1 MDIEMEKIFRYAI
14 AYTIKKWQ
22 ESEDITEKEHWKE
35 ERRKIFNARKEIKK
49 GE

>member
-22 ESEDITEKEHWKE
+22 ESDDITEKEYWKE
-35 ERRKIFNARKEIKK
+35 ERRIIFNARKENRK